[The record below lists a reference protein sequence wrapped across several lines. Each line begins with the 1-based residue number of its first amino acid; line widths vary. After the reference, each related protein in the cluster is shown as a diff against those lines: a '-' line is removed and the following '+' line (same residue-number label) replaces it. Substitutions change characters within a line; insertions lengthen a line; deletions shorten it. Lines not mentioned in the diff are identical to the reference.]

1 MGTNWSDRNSSYVHH
16 VERPQFKL
24 CTSRGVLDNGNTAI
38 TLQNRATQQPRYRI
52 GSDPSGLTRIELIT
66 ADHGTDSDFDRCELD
81 RIRWGVR
88 RSWHWLG
95 FDHGEQTPGGPGT

>member
-38 TLQNRATQQPRYRI
+38 TLQNRATQQSRYRI
-52 GSDPSGLTRIELIT
+52 GPERADPDRV
-66 ADHGTDSDFDRCELD
+66 DHGRP
-81 RIRWGVR
+81 RHG
-88 RSWHWLG
+88 LG
-95 FDHGEQTPGGPGT
+95 LRPLRAG